1 MVGSPSKIWGRLDL
15 ATLEHCLSQWIFFC
29 ELNWFKRFESLRRI
43 KDARATLGVHD
54 RAGARARAQLSSP
67 FIFRRLS
74 HSSSSQQRLWE
85 DGWSGLVWSGPSR
98 FGLWSDCVHQTT
110 TDNPK
115 SPGMGKNSGLPWN
128 MTVRMMYCH
137 YRFPWSSDYFNKVD
151 FPPRVLYVFIFVYFH
166 CLAFDWRLKSF
177 NVRIGCTMM
186 SSVGGRTSDVA
197 VVVTHALRARRFKTA
212 VVRGLQCLGH
222 S

>member
-1 MVGSPSKIWGRLDL
+1 
-15 ATLEHCLSQWIFFC
+15 
-29 ELNWFKRFESLRRI
+29 
-43 KDARATLGVHD
+43 
-54 RAGARARAQLSSP
+54 
-67 FIFRRLS
+67 
-74 HSSSSQQRLWE
+74 
-85 DGWSGLVWSGPSR
+85 
-98 FGLWSDCVHQTT
+98 
-110 TDNPK
+110 
-115 SPGMGKNSGLPWN
+115 

-137 YRFPWSSDYFNKVD
+137 YCFPWSSDYFNKVD

-177 NVRIGCTMM
+177 NVRIGCYTML

-212 VVRGLQCLGH
+212 IVRGLQCLGH